1 MYVLYSYVLVDWLV
15 SHAVRA
21 GKDTRKQ
28 YRVVSSTLDLELYT
42 FVLFIQI
49 QTSRYLESNISL
61 EVNDRTYMH
70 IATVCKDTV
79 SPEFFTQW
87 LTFYFLSFV
96 LAHVICFVL
105 TGQLVKK
112 LAWYIIQ
119 KKAMRVIV
127 QQYFDLVIPSM

>member
-1 MYVLYSYVLVDWLV
+1 
-15 SHAVRA
+15 
-21 GKDTRKQ
+21 
-28 YRVVSSTLDLELYT
+28 
-42 FVLFIQI
+42 
-49 QTSRYLESNISL
+49 
-61 EVNDRTYMH
+61 MH
-70 IATVCKDTV
+70 IGTVRKGTV

-105 TGQLVKK
+105 TGKLVKK